1 MMGWFSESREMNPWA
16 EGVYLHLSLMLHHLL
31 SLGSKKEQSFFLRG
45 YCRGFLLQGFRQFLS
60 VYADKFDLGLVLH
73 TSEFINL
80 GWPVKI
86 FYRGIKFYWLSV
98 AYFKEKKN
106 LQNIIFPLFFLES
119 IFGCLLSQTVFT
131 QRADFC
137 FQTTWGAST
146 SGLGSRIQCLV

>member
-60 VYADKFDLGLVLH
+60 VYADKFHLGLVLH

-98 AYFKEKKN
+98 AYFKEKKT
-106 LQNIIFPLFFLES
+106 LQNIIFPLFSYNPFLVASWVKQCSHKELT
-119 IFGCLLSQTVFT
+119 FAFKQLEEPAPQG
-131 QRADFC
+131 
-137 FQTTWGAST
+137 WGVGFSA
-146 SGLGSRIQCLV
+146 

>member
-98 AYFKEKKN
+98 AYFKEKKKPAKYYFSSF
-106 LQNIIFPLFFLES
+106 FPRIHFWLPPES
-119 IFGCLLSQTVFT
+119 NSVHTKSWLLLSNNLRSQHLRV
-131 QRADFC
+131 
-137 FQTTWGAST
+137 GE
-146 SGLGSRIQCLV
+146 